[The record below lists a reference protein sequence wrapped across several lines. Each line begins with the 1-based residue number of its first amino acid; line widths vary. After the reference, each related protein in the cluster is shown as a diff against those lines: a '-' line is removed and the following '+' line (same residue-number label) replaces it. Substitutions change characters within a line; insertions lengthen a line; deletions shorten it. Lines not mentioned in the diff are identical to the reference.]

1 MNSQSD
7 NLAGIE
13 FRAAHDHERLQY
25 TQTLHRGFSGH
36 FDIEEGALES
46 DKEIYGSLASGVC
59 AFDGDELVGTSCWVP
74 FELTIPGGNTGFMG
88 VTDVTV
94 AATHRRRGI
103 MREMMRQLLVKGRDS
118 GQHIAGLWASESN
131 IYGRYGFGIS
141 GETHVAKLD
150 TRHGSFRKT
159 NEVQG
164 EVRFADLGKMCQV
177 APKIWEKAAAKTSG
191 MIMRRSREWDWRY
204 NPQRVKN
211 IQKRKPFFVV
221 YSENNDPLGY
231 AEYSIEERHR
241 DMHSANLVRVH
252 ELIPAT
258 TTAEVA
264 LWRYI
269 LDIDLASEIYHEQH
283 PKKSNLHWLLAD
295 PRKLSL
301 EPYDSVWIRIMEPT
315 KALTARTYSA
325 PGEIAIAVTDDFCPW
340 TNGVYVL
347 TVDDKGDAACERADR
362 PSDITMP
369 VASLGSIYMG
379 AVMLSDLARAG
390 RVTEHTP
397 GAIAKIDTMFP
408 TSGVHSFLPDF

>member
-7 NLAGIE
+7 KLAGVE

-25 TQTLHRGFSGH
+25 TRTLHRGFSGH
-36 FDIEEGALES
+36 FNIAEGALES

-74 FELTIPGGNTGFMG
+74 FELTIPGGKTSFMG

-94 AATHRRRGI
+94 AATHRRRG
-103 MREMMRQLLVKGRDS
+103 MMRQLLVKGRDS

-131 IYGRYGFGIS
+131 IYGRFGFGIS

-177 APKIWEKAAAKTSG
+177 APKIWEKAAAKTPG
-191 MIMRRSREWDWRY
+191 MILRRSREWDWRY

-231 AEYSIEERHR
+231 AEYPIEERHR
-241 DMHSANLVRVH
+241 DMHSTNLVRVH

-315 KALTARTYSA
+315 KALNARTYFA

-347 TVDDKGDAACERADR
+347 TVDNKGDATCEQADR
-362 PSDITMP
+362 PPDITMP